1 MLVLSPPPA
10 KKKTTPFF
18 SDQNPGRNWK
28 KGYDILPRHIWH
40 MGMKCH
46 KAMKFSDPGTWAN
59 STVFHMWMS
68 DIYVGFVARCS
79 MLQECC
85 WFNLWMGQNLLLP
98 YAWKHAKNSWKWCLV
113 PQLSHSLSLAHHIS
127 MTYHPC
133 NGSPLKIA
141 GKGEVLLETQQF
153 LGVREIL
160 VSGKICPV
168 MVLKKSPFQG
178 LKKG

>member
-1 MLVLSPPPA
+1 MKRFDFKNNSGRFIPCLNSSNCCIQCWSFPPPA

-28 KGYDILPRHIWH
+28 KGYDILPTHIWH

-113 PQLSHSLSLAHHIS
+113 PQLKPQPFFSSPHIYDLPSL
-127 MTYHPC
+127 
-133 NGSPLKIA
+133 
-141 GKGEVLLETQQF
+141 
-153 LGVREIL
+153 
-160 VSGKICPV
+160 
-168 MVLKKSPFQG
+168 
-178 LKKG
+178 